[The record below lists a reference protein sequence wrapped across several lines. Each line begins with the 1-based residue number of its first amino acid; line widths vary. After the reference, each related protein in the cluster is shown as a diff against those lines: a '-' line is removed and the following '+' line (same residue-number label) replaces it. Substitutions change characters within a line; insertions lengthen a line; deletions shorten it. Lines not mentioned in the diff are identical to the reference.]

1 MSAKGIGTR
10 IKYARESRKLS
21 QQDLADRCKIGV
33 AQIWRYENDKSKPG
47 ADHLVTLSKEL
58 FVSADYLLGLSD
70 NPRGFSEGEELNE
83 VQKELVSLIAKDDL
97 EAAIEAL
104 GVLQEYM
111 ANLNYELYVRPMME
125 EGAAMAAADGYYED

>member
-83 VQKELVSLIAKDDL
+83 VQKELVSLVSHNDL
-97 EAAIEAL
+97 EDAIKAL
-104 GVLQEYM
+104 GVLHAYM
-111 ANLNYELYVRPMME
+111 DNMYYQMVVRYSQYEGMDTR
-125 EGAAMAAADGYYED
+125 ED